1 MPTAPLFSVVVATR
15 DRSERLTRL
24 LRLLA
29 ADDLPWPVEVIVV
42 DDGSTDDTP
51 QAVAALAAQWPSLRY
66 HRVASASGPARA
78 RNVGWRSAAG
88 TYVAFTDDDC
98 RPRSGWLAALAR
110 GHDTGADIVQG
121 PTLPEEEEYEQR
133 TALSHWIM
141 VEEASYRF
149 ETCNISYRRTVLD
162 QLGGFDDSFG
172 TSRGGAPY
180 GEDADLGWRATD
192 AGASFR
198 FVADAVVVHDVVTD
212 GFRRFLARRLRRG
225 SMPYF
230 VRKHPGYRQQLA
242 HGWLMSDAHP
252 PALLA
257 AGGLVL
263 AGVGAGTHAPT
274 YAYLVCAATAVPY
287 VHHRI
292 FRNRVSGRRR
302 MWPVAVAATWVA
314 DMVEIGALA
323 AGSVRARTL
332 LL

>member
-15 DRSERLTRL
+15 DRSQRLTRL

-29 ADDLPWPVEVIVV
+29 AEDLPWPVEVIVV
-42 DDGSTDDTP
+42 DDGSTDATP
-51 QAVAALAAQWPSLRY
+51 AAVTSLAEQWPALRY
-66 HRVASASGPARA
+66 HRVAEARGPAHA
-78 RNVGWRSAAG
+78 RNIGWRSATG
-88 TYVAFTDDDC
+88 TFVAFTDDDC
-98 RPRSGWLAALAR
+98 RPAPGWLRALAR

-121 PTLPEEEEYEQR
+121 PTLPDDDEYDHR

-149 ETCNISYRRTVLD
+149 ETCNISYRRSVLE
-162 QLGGFDDSFG
+162 QLDGFDDSFG

-192 AGASFR
+192 AGASFQ
-198 FVADAVVVHDVVTD
+198 FVADAVVIHDVVTD
-212 GFRRFLARRLRRG
+212 GFGRFLARRLRRG

-230 VRKHPGYRQQLA
+230 VRKHPGYRRHLP

-257 AGGLVL
+257 AGGVVL
-263 AGVGAGTHAPT
+263 ASAAAGMRAPA
-274 YAYLVCAATAVPY
+274 YAYLACAATAAPY
-287 VHHRI
+287 VHHRF
-292 FRNRVSGRRR
+292 FRDRVSGRRR